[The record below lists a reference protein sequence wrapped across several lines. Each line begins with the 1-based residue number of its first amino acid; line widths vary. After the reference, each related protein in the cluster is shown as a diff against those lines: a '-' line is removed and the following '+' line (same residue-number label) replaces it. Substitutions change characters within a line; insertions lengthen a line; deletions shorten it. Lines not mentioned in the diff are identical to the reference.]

1 MSVWKLVKLKFGR
14 SPAHFGEVG
23 IGIEETSDRVRSD
36 TLFSA
41 WVSAYA
47 RLFGKEAVEE
57 LLQKFPTDKQPQ
69 LISPFRVSSTF
80 IYRQNNEHT
89 IYYLPRPLKF
99 PINYP
104 QGTEKELEFF
114 KTYKKLNYL
123 PLEVWQ
129 RWYQGEGFI
138 DTDAEE
144 LIAETKGKSQGH
156 LCQAGTFDYKK
167 AFEIDQF
174 PKIAVDRITRAT
186 NFYQTGFVQFQWEQ
200 NGNDIQSLSG
210 LYFLLQFSPEGE
222 KLADNLKAA
231 LYLLGEEGLGGERSS
246 GAGRFQVE
254 WLELPENWHN
264 LVKFSAGTYHS
275 LISLF
280 WEPSLSDDFLNNAS
294 YEIQERGGWIAEN
307 QVRRKMVRMFSE
319 GSVFLT
325 PPQGKLVD
333 VTPKDFKKHCIYRS
347 GISLSLPIKGQ
358 DK

>member
-23 IGIEETSDRVRSD
+23 IGLEETSDHVRSD
-36 TLFSA
+36 SLFSA

-47 RLFGKEAVEE
+47 RLFGKDAVEE
-57 LLQKFPTDKQPQ
+57 LLHKFPTDKQPQ
-69 LISPFRVSSTF
+69 LISPLRISSTF
-80 IYRQNNEHT
+80 IYRQENERT

-104 QGTEKELEFF
+104 QRTEKELEFF

-138 DTDAEE
+138 NTDAEE
-144 LIAETKGKSQGH
+144 LIAETKGKSQEH
-156 LCQAGTFDYKK
+156 LRQAGTFDYKK
-167 AFEIDQF
+167 AFEIDQS

-186 NFYQTGFVQFQWEQ
+186 NLYHTGFVQFQWEQ
-200 NGNDIQSLSG
+200 NGNGIQSLSG

-231 LYLLGEEGLGGERSS
+231 LHLLGEEGLGGERSS
-246 GAGRFQVE
+246 GAGRFQAE
-254 WLELPENWHN
+254 WLELPENWQKI
-264 LVKFSAGTYHS
+264 VKFSAGTHHT
-275 LISLF
+275 LMSLF
-280 WEPSLSDDFLNNAS
+280 WEPSFPNDFLNNAS

-319 GSVFLT
+319 GSVFPT

-333 VTPKDFKKHCIYRS
+333 VTPRDFKKHCIYRS
-347 GISLSLPIKGQ
+347 GISLSLPIQ
-358 DK
+358 A